1 MLYHWLAKVKSG
13 RKVLVLDLQ
22 LELTNISSILH
33 IAIAFPFARRCPT
46 PTQGANDFLTQTLP
60 RLRLPP
66 AESSR
71 PFVRS
76 VGASNGPQLLR
87 VRLARLQSSEP
98 STPEAASP
106 RRSNRSRTRNGCR
119 RDTTRI
125 TTAFLGKLKIL
136 LQSLSLLKK
145 RSWSHRRARDHPARR
160 VARIRRQQVEAV
172 AAASQRARARAQ
184 VRLRDRQQENIRR

>member
-1 MLYHWLAKVKSG
+1 MKSG
-13 RKVLVLDLQ
+13 RKALVPNLQ

-98 STPEAASP
+98 STPEAAFP
-106 RRSNRSRTRNGCR
+106 RRSNRSRTRNSCR

-145 RSWSHRRARDHPARR
+145 RSWSHPRARDHPARK

-172 AAASQRARARAQ
+172 AAASQRARAQ